1 MPKIAETAKPLGADL
16 KKAAYTTVRLPDVIE
31 YFSVASHVGKS
42 LFTDYTAA
50 LIRRQLDLEVV
61 IVRIESKGARSR
73 DADIHISAED
83 FAASAR
89 LPGGEVALLKPVFDH
104 LESVARKD
112 KRPVTVIDWGGGL
125 AEYRAKIWASTR
137 LDARLADFNMQG
149 LSIVTTTS
157 LVDRMRHARDL
168 IEQTRLIT
176 PGLRIALLLNR
187 RAGNFTFIE
196 HSEEGRA
203 FRDLQKAA
211 EGVTTIRVQSL
222 TGETWQTCAAANLSM
237 SDVIDADLPT
247 LQHCLGGESSFVASA
262 FQMQV
267 AAWWNATER
276 EFIKMLGTDDAAT
289 R

>member
-1 MPKIAETAKPLGADL
+1 MPKAAETTNALAADL
-16 KKAAYTTVRLPDVIE
+16 RVSADRAARLPTVVE

-42 LFTDYTAA
+42 MFSTYTAA
-50 LIRRQLDLEVV
+50 LLRRQMGLDVV

-73 DADIHISAED
+73 EADIHIPVED

-89 LPGGEVALLKPVFDH
+89 LPGGEVALLRPVFDL
-104 LESVARKD
+104 LESVAQKE
-112 KRPVTVIDWGGGL
+112 KRPVIVIDWGGGL
-125 AEYRAKIWASTR
+125 AEHRAKIWASTR
-137 LDARLADFNMQG
+137 FDARLADFNMKG

-176 PGLRIALLLNR
+176 PGLQIGLLLNR
-187 RAGNFTFIE
+187 RAGNFTFVE
-196 HSEEGRA
+196 NSEEGRA
-203 FRDLQKAA
+203 FRDLQKTA
-211 EGVTTIRVQSL
+211 EGATTIKVQSI
-222 TGETWQTCAAANLSM
+222 TGETWQTCEAANLSM
-237 SDVIDADLPT
+237 TDVIDADLRT
-247 LQHCLGGESSFVASA
+247 LQQRLGGESSFVASA

-276 EFIKMLGTDDAAT
+276 EFLKILGSSDAAP